1 MELDDK
7 TKAELQ
13 IVSVTDHD
21 FVIRNR
27 NKELYLYLWKNEDFF
42 EITVENND
50 NMNSISLN
58 KKQIEAIISWFNS

>member
-27 NKELYLYLWKNEDFF
+27 NKELYLWKNEDFF

-58 KKQIEAIISWFNS
+58 KDQIDAIISWFNS

>member
-27 NKELYLYLWKNEDFF
+27 NKELYLWKNEDFF

-58 KKQIEAIISWFNS
+58 KKQIDAIISWFNS

>member
-27 NKELYLYLWKNEDFF
+27 NKELYLWKNEDFF
-42 EITVENND
+42 EITVENN